1 MASPRFSPALLSA
14 SNAPYGQEV
23 STAAI
28 TAESIK
34 PRLRGRI
41 HLAGAV
47 LAIPVAIWLA
57 GEAKAGVHTIGAI
70 VYGVSLVL
78 LLATSGT
85 YHTPNWSDKASS
97 RMQRLDR
104 SMIFVLLG
112 GSYTPFLLAA
122 GGTAAR
128 IYLPI
133 IWGLVTVGILRTVF
147 LPNGRRWI
155 TTLSYVA
162 LGWISAP
169 LMPSWVSDFG
179 WEVLWLITVGGVIY
193 TLGGVVY
200 AQRTPNPWPKTFGY
214 HEIFHVAVILG
225 SACHC
230 WAVWCVVS

>member
-1 MASPRFSPALLSA
+1 VTPCKHRALLLSA
-14 SNAPYGQEV
+14 SNASYGQQV

-28 TAESIK
+28 TAEPIK

-47 LAIPVAIWLA
+47 LAIPLAIWL
-57 GEAKAGVHTIGAI
+57 GLQAKGGLYTVGA
-70 VYGVSLVL
+70 VTYGVSLVL

-85 YHTPNWSDKASS
+85 YHTPQWSEKARD

-122 GGTAAR
+122 GGTATR
-128 IYLPI
+128 VYLPI

-169 LMPSWVSDFG
+169 LMPSWVAAFG
-179 WEVLWLITVGGVIY
+179 WDVLWLIGGGGIIY

-200 AQRTPNPWPKTFGY
+200 AKRTPNPWPETFGY
-214 HEIFHVAVILG
+214 HEVFHVAVILG

-230 WAVWCVVS
+230 WAVWQVVS